1 MKKVFVCGNSFSHG
15 HYLIKDNISGP
26 INYNTVKVG
35 QNKPYISFI
44 KDELDIDYVLL
55 AKPIASN
62 YCICKQIEYAI
73 EYKPDLVIVNFS
85 TARHIDFTVEGNR
98 LSCLPTLK
106 NFIYDEKTFAPGM
119 KNPTGSDD
127 IDQAIK
133 SLRYTILK
141 EYASTTNPEYILI
154 NQFIYG
160 FTDYYLKI
168 DQERLMIL
176 GAINLLRKH
185 NIKFI
190 VVDLIETEKQPD
202 LSNPVALADTNV
214 LNGLKVEPL
223 VKIPAGFREK
233 YPNPTDDFHFNEEGQ
248 REVAKLLTPLVKE
261 LLSFNQ

>member
-1 MKKVFVCGNSFSHG
+1 
-15 HYLIKDNISGP
+15 
-26 INYNTVKVG
+26 
-35 QNKPYISFI
+35 
-44 KDELDIDYVLL
+44 
-55 AKPIASN
+55 
-62 YCICKQIEYAI
+62 
-73 EYKPDLVIVNFS
+73 
-85 TARHIDFTVEGNR
+85 
-98 LSCLPTLK
+98 
-106 NFIYDEKTFAPGM
+106 
-119 KNPTGSDD
+119 
-127 IDQAIK
+127 
-133 SLRYTILK
+133 
-141 EYASTTNPEYILI
+141 
-154 NQFIYG
+154 
-160 FTDYYLKI
+160 
-168 DQERLMIL
+168 MIL